1 MTHNLIL
8 PNLTATHM
16 LGQALGATLPAG
28 TVLLLHG
35 DLGAGK
41 TSLTQGIGVGLG
53 IDDAIV
59 SPTFTLIVEY
69 DDGRI
74 PLYHLD
80 LYRLEPSGAMQ
91 LQPELYW
98 EGIEFEPGLTAIEW
112 AERLPYLPAEWI
124 SITLEYCETGRI
136 AQFEATTNLKD
147 ELQRSI
153 NQFLVL
159 ANKPEKFRSSGKV
172 T

>member
-1 MTHNLIL
+1 MTHD
-8 PNLTATHM
+8 LTLATPADTHH

-28 TVLLLHG
+28 SVLLLHG

-53 IDDAIV
+53 VADPIV

-74 PLYHLD
+74 PLYHFD
-80 LYRLEPSGAMQ
+80 LYRLDPSGTAQ

-98 EGIEFEPGLTAIEW
+98 DGIEFEPGLTVIEW
-112 AERLPYLPAEWI
+112 AERLPYTPPDWI
-124 SITLEYCETGRI
+124 SITLDYCDRGRV
-136 AQFEATTNLKD
+136 AHCEATAGVQTALEQAID
-147 ELQRSI
+147 
-153 NQFLVL
+153 QFLQHL
-159 ANKPEKFRSSGKV
+159 SDS
-172 T
+172 